1 MAGAQAP
8 IAIFLPMLLIV
19 ALTFVAFIKMAIERT
34 AAVKGG
40 QNPEFY
46 KVHLGDPEPEK
57 TRAAVRHWDN
67 LFELPTVFYA
77 ACLTAF
83 ALGAV
88 SGWTLAFAWVFAL
101 GRIAQSVV
109 HLTHNNPSQRGAA
122 FTLSVLGL
130 LALWINIGVT
140 IFGRL

>member
-1 MAGAQAP
+1 MTEQQAP
-8 IAIFLPMLLIV
+8 VAILLPMLLIV
-19 ALTFVAFIKMAIERT
+19 ALTFVAFVKMAIERA

-46 KVHLGDPEPEK
+46 KVYLGDPEPEK

-77 ACLTAF
+77 GCITAF
-83 ALGAV
+83 VLGAV
-88 SGWTLAFAWVFAL
+88 SSWTLAFAWVFAV
-101 GRIAQSVV
+101 GRLLQSVI
-109 HLTHNNPSQRGAA
+109 HMTYNSPNHRGGA

-130 LALWINIGVT
+130 LALWINLGTT
-140 IFGRL
+140 IFGKL